1 MALFGNMTF
10 DDTGDRRIHIYIDG
24 SEVSYD
30 TQRTLTGD
38 MQDDSAAN
46 LYIPNPW
53 IPFDGSLDDVM
64 IFDRVLSATEVEE
77 LYNEGEV

>member
-46 LYIPNPW
+46 LYISNPW
-53 IPFDGSLDDVM
+53 IPFDGSLD
-64 IFDRVLSATEVEE
+64 DRVLSATEVEE